1 MISKPSGFSRWFPI
15 FRMVSKLSGFFPDDC
30 QFSGWFQNCPDFPDY
45 CKFSGLFQN
54 CPDFPVYCKFA
65 GWFQNCLNIS
75 RWLKNLSDSF
85 KTVWKLTDDLK
96 FSTGKFPDNF
106 KLFFHCFGDA
116 QIFDFYLIMHF
127 AALSWGAITR
137 FFGFL
142 RETLTHA
149 SSGKFL
155 HVESCYLESFG
166 FFCLWSQHT
175 RLQFNKGN
183 GIILVICA
191 KMEYLSYW

>member
-1 MISKPSGFSRWFPI
+1 MYLELEINKPLNYF
-15 FRMVSKLSGFFPDDC
+15 KLSGRI
-30 QFSGWFQNCPDFPDY
+30 QNCM
-45 CKFSGLFQN
+45 
-54 CPDFPVYCKFA
+54 
-65 GWFQNCLNIS
+65 NIS

-155 HVESCYLESFG
+155 HVESCYLESFV
-166 FFCLWSQHT
+166 FLPLVSTYAICSEYNLT
-175 RLQFNKGN
+175 RGTASSLLFAQKWNISATDKQ
-183 GIILVICA
+183 
-191 KMEYLSYW
+191 K